1 MHNRK
6 HVPVFLAYTIKINNN
21 AELQFPPLISK
32 IDNYNIIGI
41 FVFLVRK
48 QVANIKMLTPAN

>member
-6 HVPVFLAYTIKINNN
+6 HVPVFLAYEIRINNN
-21 AELQFPPLISK
+21 AGLQFPSLISD
-32 IDNYNIIGI
+32 INNYKIIGI